1 MDIEKTGL
9 EVQMQ
14 RPQHAADALDADLA
28 SVRRDEL
35 LELALDDLE
44 ALLREPDAEPFAV
57 RRGPYRTGLEDL
69 ALTLSAA
76 TRLPDEL
83 KVRVRLPAGTSSTVP
98 TLVQA
103 AFRQRAADAASASW
117 RDAMAVRSMGRR
129 QLPIGAPV
137 AVLSAVVAY
146 AAGYLATV
154 ADSTTTTGLF
164 VLVSMITITIA
175 WVVSWMVIETAF
187 LDWRQPARRARAFD
201 LLARATLEV
210 ATDPSGAAS

>member
-1 MDIEKTGL
+1 
-9 EVQMQ
+9 MQ

-28 SVRRDEL
+28 SVRRDEV

-44 ALLREPDAEPFAV
+44 ALLREPDTEPFAV

-83 KVRVRLPAGTSSTVP
+83 KVRVRLPTGTPSTVP
-98 TLVQA
+98 ALVQA
-103 AFRQRAADAASASW
+103 AFRRRAADAASASW

-129 QLPIGAPV
+129 QLPIGVPV
-137 AVLSAVVAY
+137 AVVSAVVAY

-164 VLVSMITITIA
+164 VLVSMIAITIA

-187 LDWRQPARRARAFD
+187 LDWRQPARTARAFD
-201 LLARATLEV
+201 LLTRATLEV
-210 ATDPSGAAS
+210 ATDPARAAS